1 MTINERMLSYWDAS
15 LELIER
21 EDGTKDKWVLA
32 TGERDVM
39 IGSSSDNLLHTESVT
54 IK

>member
-1 MTINERMLSYWDAS
+1 MKECCPTGMQVLK
-15 LELIER
+15 LIER